1 MPAACA
7 ETVAALEVG
16 GSDVSLPIVNMALL
30 GSTAVSAEGLS
41 LVADIADVPP
51 LATVPANDV
60 GSYRGCRDNGS
71 VDGRGGDGGNRG
83 VGGGGGDGGSGND
96 GSSSSKHSSDS
107 SIGGGSCGSSTSS
120 TIKTPTLVDAPLP
133 PVGTIELFRFA
144 TLTERFIMALGV
156 VAALI
161 HGTLAPIGI
170 VVLGNAFNSGTATA
184 GGAVDPRTR
193 DELNVLAIRLV
204 YLCAAAFVASFAQ
217 VACFTHTA
225 IAQGA
230 RIRKL
235 YLASLLR
242 QEMAW
247 MDANDP
253 GELTARVASDVDVMV
268 LGMGAKVV
276 YAVQHMSTFLS
287 GLTVS
292 FVVGWQLALGV
303 LATIPVLFGSAAFV
317 ARSVARSTA
326 ATQASYTAAG
336 GVAAE
341 AFRLFRTVAVFGGE
355 ESEASRYVS
364 LLRGAAKDAERQ
376 CHVTGL
382 GNGLTLILTKASY
395 AFSFWLGGR
404 LVQSGAIDAGAVYTV
419 FFATVTGSMGL
430 GHALPAL
437 EAVAA
442 ARGAAP
448 RVFAVIDRTS
458 AMDPLDTVTGRVL
471 DEGVV
476 GDLALEDLRF
486 AYARGGGIP
495 AVDRLSVSVRRGQT
509 LALVGPSGCGKVRGV
524 WAA

>member
-1 MPAACA
+1 
-7 ETVAALEVG
+7 
-16 GSDVSLPIVNMALL
+16 
-30 GSTAVSAEGLS
+30 
-41 LVADIADVPP
+41 
-51 LATVPANDV
+51 
-60 GSYRGCRDNGS
+60 
-71 VDGRGGDGGNRG
+71 
-83 VGGGGGDGGSGND
+83 
-96 GSSSSKHSSDS
+96 
-107 SIGGGSCGSSTSS
+107 
-120 TIKTPTLVDAPLP
+120 
-133 PVGTIELFRFA
+133 
-144 TLTERFIMALGV
+144 MALGV
-156 VAALI
+156 VAALA

-184 GGAVDPRTR
+184 GGDLDAETR
-193 DELNVLAIRLV
+193 AELNTLAVRLV
-204 YLCAAAFVASFAQ
+204 YLSAAAFVASFAQ

-225 IAQGA
+225 TAQGA

-253 GELTARVASDVDVMV
+253 GELTARAASDVDVMV
-268 LGMGAKVV
+268 LGMGPKVA
-276 YAVQHMSTFLS
+276 YAVQHMSTFFS

-303 LATIPVLFGSAAFV
+303 LATVPVLFGSAAFV

-355 ESEASRYVS
+355 EDEAARYVA
-364 LLRGAAKDAERQ
+364 LLRGAATDAERQ

-382 GNGLTLILTKASY
+382 GNGLTLVLTKASY

-404 LVQSGAIDAGAVYTV
+404 LVRSGSIDAGTVYTV

-437 EAVAA
+437 GCWAA

-448 RVFAVIDRTS
+448 RVFAVIDRPS
-458 AMDPLDTVTGRVL
+458 AVDPLDSVTGRVL
-471 DEGVV
+471 DKGVA
-476 GDLALEDLRF
+476 GDLALEGVRF
-486 AYARGGGIP
+486 AYARGGGAP
-495 AVDRLSVSVRRGQT
+495 ALDGLSASVRRGQT
-509 LALVGPSGCGKVRGV
+509 LALVGPSGCGKVRWVQGATVELWGPGDVEWGV
-524 WAA
+524 GCASMA